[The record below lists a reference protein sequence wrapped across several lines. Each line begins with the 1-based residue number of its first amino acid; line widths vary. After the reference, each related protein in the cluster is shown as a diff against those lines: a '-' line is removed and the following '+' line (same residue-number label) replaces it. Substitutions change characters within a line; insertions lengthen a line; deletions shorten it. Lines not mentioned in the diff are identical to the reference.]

1 MQYICLHDLIYHLQT
16 GRYSAGDDTDSSG
29 GDKQQKFDPNWLQVT
44 SGQVKTKVRAFGE
57 ISLKFYPTYF

>member
-29 GDKQQKFDPNWLQVT
+29 GDKQQNFDPEDPEN
-44 SGQVKTKVRAFGE
+44 GRIGMPKVNQMT
-57 ISLKFYPTYF
+57 L